1 MDAGQLT
8 GVVRPSAGEDGA
20 ECGAGPSP
28 ERAAQAALEARVREG
43 VASLLFVEL
52 LFWKGAREAEA
63 VREQYHWQARA
74 LGG

>member
-1 MDAGQLT
+1 
-8 GVVRPSAGEDGA
+8 VAGEDAA
-20 ECGAGPSP
+20 EGGAGPSP
-28 ERAAQAALEARVREG
+28 ERRERAAQAALEARVREG

-74 LGG
+74 LDG